1 MNDAQS
7 ETDAQGDGADHRTP
21 NEVAL
26 MHLSKQRKHQQPRSS
41 DRNQNTRVAIA
52 NLSRSPIRAQGESA
66 EVHQPQSPLQCE
78 TKIQKSKMNRAQW
91 ILQGPA
97 KLGEKRWKIVTRAD
111 DEVGVVLASIEKT
124 DSQPREASTNKGAN
138 HKRGTSNGS
147 DDPRA
152 SVSPFPSQ
160 KQQRADTGDS
170 SKCQPGLRCAQE
182 PRRCDHGRRCDESDK
197 HTERAVPSFL
207 PQRPENKKRCHKQ
220 QLPLEHCARGQQT
233 TA

>member
-78 TKIQKSKMNRAQW
+78 KKIQKSKMNRAQW

-97 KLGEKRWKIVTRAD
+97 KLGEKRWKIVTGAD
-111 DEVGVVLASIEKT
+111 DKVGVVLASIEKT
-124 DSQPREASTNKGAN
+124 DSQPGEASTSKGAD
-138 HKRGTSNGS
+138 HKRCAPDGS
-147 DDPRA
+147 DDPRD
-152 SVSPFPSQ
+152 SISPFPSQ
-160 KQQRADTGDS
+160 KQQRAGTDDS
-170 SKCQPGLRCAQE
+170 SKCQPGRRCAQE
-182 PRRCDHGRRCDESDK
+182 PWRCDQGRHRREPGK
-197 HTERAVPSFL
+197 HTQHAVPSFL
-207 PQRPENKKRCHKQ
+207 PQRPENKKRGNKQ
-220 QLPLEHCARGQQT
+220 QLPLKHCARGQQT
-233 TA
+233 TT

>member
-7 ETDAQGDGADHRTP
+7 ETDAQGDGANHRAP
-21 NEVAL
+21 YEIAL
-26 MHLSKQRKHQQPRSS
+26 MHLSKQSKHQQPWNS
-41 DRNQNTRVAIA
+41 DRDQNARITVA
-52 NLSRSPIRAQGESA
+52 NLPRSPVRAQCKCA
-66 EVHQPQSPLQCE
+66 EVDQPQSPLQR
-78 TKIQKSKMNRAQW
+78 KMQIHKSKTNRAEW
-91 ILQGPA
+91 ILQRPA